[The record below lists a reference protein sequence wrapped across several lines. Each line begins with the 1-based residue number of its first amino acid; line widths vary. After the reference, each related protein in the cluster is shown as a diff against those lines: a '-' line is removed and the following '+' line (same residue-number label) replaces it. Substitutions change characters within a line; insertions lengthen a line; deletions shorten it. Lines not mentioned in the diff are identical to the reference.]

1 HRGCGGEGLA
11 DDRFTQHTTVP
22 VEGVLHRPAAHGGE
36 HMQAF
41 DGRGSGLE
49 VLTAEGDGDGDGMP
63 FVGQGVLGELD
74 DFSQV
79 VLGGVQL
86 SFVDDI
92 QVVPGAGVC
101 DPALAGLGKGQ
112 NKHPVIAKVGGH
124 TQPVDA
130 LVVDGAHPVDAVAVY
145 SINQLAVDGVAD
157 GGCLYLAFNG

>member
-1 HRGCGGEGLA
+1 GHNIQAVDQDRDFLSGRGCFDVHLGEVSFEAGSDSSLVEVDRFIAQVGLDRLYPKGDGHYGDVLTVDQNLHLQVLGRTRHHRGCGGEGLA

-79 VLGGVQL
+79 
-86 SFVDDI
+86 
-92 QVVPGAGVC
+92 
-101 DPALAGLGKGQ
+101 
-112 NKHPVIAKVGGH
+112 
-124 TQPVDA
+124 
-130 LVVDGAHPVDAVAVY
+130 
-145 SINQLAVDGVAD
+145 
-157 GGCLYLAFNG
+157 